1 MDSLSKLDEFANI
14 CIQDVSDERK
24 EIIYKLLSMLYS
36 INFKKIHKD
45 YLSTELINY
54 ALNFNLLSN
63 VILLKKI
70 KELEDK
76 STY

>member
-1 MDSLSKLDEFANI
+1 MTKFTNI
-14 CIQDVSDERK
+14 CIQDVSDLY
-24 EIIYKLLSMLYS
+24 INLWYS
-36 INFKKIHKD
+36 IKNP
-45 YLSTELINY
+45 INY
-54 ALNFNLLSN
+54 ALNFNSLSN